1 MSEDQLMNDMQLL
14 MLRLLGDDKRM
25 IAYRPRLRAIA
36 GSVTATILLQQIL
49 YRWEHN
55 DFKPFYKYKEPCG
68 AKDYRKGDSWC
79 EELGFSREEFDTA
92 LRHIGQKEFN
102 VSSRDPGKLVYYW
115 TMPDRKTWYEVNYV
129 TLCNVSIP
137 LYVERYPHA
146 TKSVIPT
153 LPIYTKNTTETTTE
167 TTADD
172 DDALAL
178 LVSEDRRDVRSG
190 RADQAAMKALRRHV
204 EEHIKAA
211 TGEAWDD
218 LKWWLYESDFDRLRL
233 ALLWCEV
240 HRERIM
246 KDPDAIRDPVGFIR
260 AGAEGRK
267 TPGLHPLQ
275 INSVD
280 ATIDLILE
288 IMSESEYTQ

>member
-1 MSEDQLMNDMQLL
+1 M
-14 MLRLLGDDKRM
+14 
-25 IAYRPRLRAIA
+25 AYPAPNYTQ
-36 GSVTATILLQQIL
+36 VPNILLDEHIQQMSDAELRVTLAIV
-49 YRWEHN
+49 
-55 DFKPFYKYKEPCG
+55 
-68 AKDYRKGDSWC
+68 RKTIGWQKRRDKISLTQL
-79 EELGFSREEFDTA
+79 EELTGMSRQGVINGVEAGLSRGTISRIPDGNGYIYELT
-92 LRHIGQKEFN
+92 
-102 VSSRDPGKLVYYW
+102 VSSEKVVNDVDQGKKNSQPSGPRHSQPSGPRHSQPSGHTKETV
-115 TMPDRKTWYEVNYV
+115 KE
-129 TLCNVSIP
+129 SIK
-137 LYVERYPHA
+137 ERA
-146 TKSVIPT
+146 LERSFDWI
-153 LPIYTKNTTETTTE
+153 N
-167 TTADD
+167 D

-178 LVSEDRRDVRSG
+178 LVSEDRRDVRFG
-190 RADQAAMKALRRHV
+190 RADQAVMKALRRHV

-218 LKWWLYESDFDRLRL
+218 LTWWLYESDFDRLRL

-288 IMSESEYTQ
+288 IMSESEYTQS